1 MKLKVGGTLVL
12 EQMNNHAQSVRYR
25 CKLAEVKD
33 NALLIDYP
41 IEEKTGKTPVLLNG
55 TVFTAIYINDSQVFR
70 FPTTFIQRISGQ
82 VPLMLMSF
90 DGEDSMEEI
99 QRRNYVRVEAN
110 LDIAIHSSE
119 GAFRPFTTM
128 TSDIGGG
135 GSLINLPDDFPIEEE
150 DSIVSW
156 IVLPMTSGADQ
167 YIKVQ
172 SRAIRIFTDK
182 HTNGKRATI
191 KFLLQSERERQPI
204 IRFCFEKQL
213 EARKKLLEME
223 SRRHK
228 G

>member
-1 MKLKVGGTLVL
+1 MKMKVGETLVL
-12 EQMNNHAQSVRYR
+12 EQINDHAQIVRYR
-25 CKLAEVKD
+25 CKLAEIKD
-33 NALLIDYP
+33 NALLIGYP

-55 TVFTAIYINDSQVFR
+55 TAYMAIYISDNQVFR

-90 DGEDSMEEI
+90 DGEDSMEGI
-99 QRRNYVRVEAN
+99 QRRNYVRVEAS

-119 GAFRPFTTM
+119 GAFRPFATM

-135 GSLINLPDDFPIEEE
+135 GSLINLPNDTGIEEE
-150 DSIVSW
+150 DQIVSW
-156 IVLPMTSGADQ
+156 IALPMTSGSYQ

-172 SRAIRIFTDK
+172 SRVIKIFNDK
-182 HTNGKRATI
+182 HTNGKRAAI

-204 IRFCFEKQL
+204 IRYCFEKQL
-213 EARKKLLEME
+213 EARKKLLELE
-223 SRRHK
+223 SHRHK